1 MAATTADLVNE
12 YIELDDQRKG
22 KEGEVDKL
30 KERMAELEPQ
40 IMERFENAGMQSMK
54 SKQGTVIYIRR
65 DLWSGAKEGA
75 EVLLLEALKSVG
87 LGDMVR
93 ERVNSQTL
101 SAYIREQE
109 KEQFGA
115 NVSAKPEEII
125 EVLPEPL
132 RGAIAI
138 TERFSLRTR
147 KG

>member
-12 YIELDDQRKG
+12 FIELDEQRKG
-22 KEGEVDKL
+22 KEGEIDKI
-30 KERMAELEPQ
+30 KERMTELEPL

-65 DLWSGAKEGA
+65 DLWAGAKDGA
-75 EVLLLEALKSVG
+75 EVLLLESLKAVG
-87 LGDMVR
+87 LGDMVK
-93 ERVNSQTL
+93 EKCNTSTL

-109 KEQFGA
+109 KDQFGS
-115 NVSAKPEEII
+115 NVTASPAEII
-125 EVLPEPL
+125 GVLPEGL
-132 RGAIAI
+132 RDAINI

>member
-12 YIELDDQRKG
+12 FIELDEQRKG
-22 KEGEVDKL
+22 KDSEIDKI

-54 SKQGTVIYIRR
+54 STQGTVIYVRR

-75 EVLLLEALKSVG
+75 DVLLLEALKSVG
-87 LGDMVR
+87 LGDMVK
-93 ERVNSQTL
+93 EKVNTQTL
-101 SAYIREQE
+101 SAYVREQE
-109 KEQFGA
+109 KEQFGQ

-125 EVLPEPL
+125 GVLPEPL
-132 RGAIAI
+132 RNAIAI

>member
-65 DLWSGAKEGA
+65 DLWAGAKEGA
-75 EVLLLEALKSVG
+75 EVLLLEALKAVG
-87 LGDMVR
+87 LGDMVK
-93 ERVNSQTL
+93 EKVNTQTL

-109 KEQFGA
+109 KDQFGA

-125 EVLPEPL
+125 GVLPEGL
-132 RGAIAI
+132 REAVNIM
-138 TERFSLRTR
+138 EKFSLRTR
-147 KG
+147 RG

>member
-22 KEGEVDKL
+22 KEGEVEKI
-30 KERMAELEPQ
+30 KERMTELEPQ

-75 EVLLLEALKSVG
+75 EVLLLESLKAVG

-93 ERVNSQTL
+93 EKVNTATL
-101 SAYIREQE
+101 SAYVREQE
-109 KEQFGA
+109 KEQFGS
-115 NVSAKPEEII
+115 NVTASPDEILG
-125 EVLPEPL
+125 VLPEAL
-132 RGAIAI
+132 RGVIAI
-138 TERFSLRTR
+138 TERFSLRTKR
-147 KG
+147 G

>member
-1 MAATTADLVNE
+1 VAATTADLVNRF
-12 YIELDDQRKG
+12 IELEEMRKSR
-22 KEGEVDKL
+22 EGEIDEIK
-30 KERMAELEPQ
+30 KEVAELEPQ

-65 DLWSGAKEGA
+65 DLWAGAKEGA

-87 LGDMVR
+87 LGDMVK
-93 ERVNSQTL
+93 EKVNTQTL

-109 KEQFGA
+109 KDQFGA

-125 EVLPEPL
+125 GVLPEGL
-132 RGAIAI
+132 REAVNI
-138 TERFSLRTR
+138 TEKFSLRTR

>member
-12 YIELDDQRKG
+12 FIELEDQRKG
-22 KEGEVDKL
+22 KEGEIDKI
-30 KERMAELEPQ
+30 KERLAELEPQ

-65 DLWSGAKEGA
+65 DLWAGAKEGA

-87 LGDMVR
+87 LGDMVK
-93 ERVNSQTL
+93 EKVNTQTL

-109 KEQFGA
+109 KDQFGA
-115 NVSAKPEEII
+115 AVSATPEEII
-125 EVLPEPL
+125 GVLPEGL
-132 RGAIAI
+132 REAVNI

>member
-22 KEGEVDKL
+22 KEAETEKL

-65 DLWSGAKEGA
+65 DLWAGAKEGA
-75 EVLLLEALKSVG
+75 EVLLLEALKAVG
-87 LGDMVR
+87 LGDMVK
-93 ERVNSQTL
+93 EKVNTQTL

-109 KEQFGA
+109 KDQFGA

-125 EVLPEPL
+125 GVLPEGL
-132 RGAIAI
+132 REAVNI
-138 TERFSLRTR
+138 TEKFSLRTR